1 MALSRIALIALAGSL
16 LVPATAAAQGRSAG
30 KAACGANYL
39 ALVEG
44 AVLVYEHIPATEEP
58 PGPKANWPAELKIEV
73 AKVATSGKQATVTLR
88 ESFRETT
95 RETTIKCGPDGIRI
109 SPQSFFFAG
118 EAGGGL
124 NIELEDLKQDQPDL
138 PAPANFR
145 SGQVWTVYIKAAV
158 KRAGESPAKLG
169 DGRVEIDREIRIG
182 RSEPV
187 ESAMGE
193 HRGHRIDVI
202 LAGRAAVE
210 PAIDKWVDLP
220 PANAVMWLVDG
231 LGMVRAENRFG
242 HGWQLKSRTIGGET
256 DD

>member
-1 MALSRIALIALAGSL
+1 MALSRIALIAVAGSL

-30 KAACGANYL
+30 KAACGADYL

-58 PGPKANWPAELKIEV
+58 PGPKANWPTELTIEITEV
-73 AKVATSGKQATVTLR
+73 AISGKQATVTLR
-88 ESFRETT
+88 ESFRDTS

-124 NIELEDLKQDQPDL
+124 NLELEDLKQDQPDL

-158 KRAGESPAKLG
+158 KRAGKSTAKLG
-169 DGRVEIDREIRIG
+169 NGRVEIDREIRIG
-182 RSEPV
+182 GREPV
-187 ESAMGE
+187 ESATGE
-193 HRGHRIDVI
+193 HRGYRVDVM
-202 LAGRAAVE
+202 LGGRAAVE
-210 PAIDKWVDLP
+210 PALDKWVDLP

-231 LGMVRAENRFG
+231 LGLVRAENRFG
-242 HGWQLKSRTIGGET
+242 HGWQLKSRTIAGEA
-256 DD
+256 DE